1 MIAALLNQKSRVAKA
16 TLTLLLA
23 GELTCKGNQF
33 ATFVVRP
40 TTDMTTQVRDRIA
53 AFLRDVMVANTL
65 REMLA
70 RKFPTTS
77 GEPK

>member
-1 MIAALLNQKSRVAKA
+1 MIAALLNQKSRVGKA

-33 ATFVVRP
+33 AAFVVRP
-40 TTDMTTQVRDRIA
+40 TTDMMPQVRDRIA
-53 AFLRDVMVANTL
+53 ALLRDVIVDDPL
-65 REMLA
+65 RARLA
-70 RKFPTTS
+70 HEFPTAS

>member
-1 MIAALLNQKSRVAKA
+1 MIAALLNHKSPVGKA

-33 ATFVVRP
+33 PTFVVRP
-40 TTDMTTQVRDRIA
+40 TTDMTPQLCDR
-53 AFLRDVMVANTL
+53 VATFQHNVIIVDTL
-65 REMLA
+65 RARLA
-70 RKFPTTS
+70 REFPTTS

>member
-1 MIAALLNQKSRVAKA
+1 MIAALLNRKSCVGKA

-40 TTDMTTQVRDRIA
+40 TTDMTTQERARIA
-53 AFLRDVMVANTL
+53 AFEHDFIVPNTL
-65 REMLA
+65 RARLA
-70 RKFPTTS
+70 RAFPTAS

>member
-1 MIAALLNQKSRVAKA
+1 MIAALLNRKSRVGKA

-23 GELTCKGNQF
+23 GELICKGNQF

-40 TTDMTTQVRDRIA
+40 TTDMTPQVRDRIA
-53 AFLRDVMVANTL
+53 AFQHNVTVADMLRAS
-65 REMLA
+65 LA
-70 RKFPTTS
+70 REFPTTS

>member
-1 MIAALLNQKSRVAKA
+1 MIVALLNRKSRVGKA

-40 TTDMTTQVRDRIA
+40 TTDMTTQERDRIA
-53 AFLRDVMVANTL
+53 AFWDGVIVADTL
-65 REMLA
+65 RARLA
-70 RKFPTTS
+70 RQFPTAS

>member
-1 MIAALLNQKSRVAKA
+1 MIAALRNQKSRVGKA

-33 ATFVVRP
+33 ATFVVSP
-40 TTDMTTQVRDRIA
+40 TTDMTTQEHARIA
-53 AFLRDVMVANTL
+53 AFQHDVLVANTL
-65 REMLA
+65 PARLA
-70 RKFPTTS
+70 RAFPTAS